1 MTSKIRSAQGLFRR
15 LLANASQ
22 PRGSTADACVK
33 LCGFV
38 QLCAK
43 SKDDALTAWA
53 FSEKT
58 SQDLFN
64 FFIEWNEKDQ
74 HRSMRLVLD
83 LLSFLIIQNPSLQ
96 VREDMKTD
104 LLHTTTAIIARK
116 STRPLVKSCI
126 TALSHL
132 LLKSILTLED
142 VAQMY
147 QSMRPDL
154 AGRPAIIL
162 WQEWVAEIFRWM
174 ELPYVCPVAGKLLGI
189 VFSGLHGSSPSC
201 GCHGERTPKL
211 DATTMRKWLETAL
224 AANPELLES
233 IKNYFL
239 APLFK
244 SDRALSIAL
253 LKELHQAQAQEGTHA
268 RSDELDTAALLHLAA
283 LDLGKKASI
292 VDEPR
297 EFLPSES
304 LAFHMLISLQA
315 PAKQKP
321 RLSYWTARFWS
332 AFCSTTLMMSGLS
345 PCLC

>member
-1 MTSKIRSAQGLFRR
+1 MTPTIRSAQGLFQQ

-22 PRGSTADACVK
+22 PRGSTSDACVK

-43 SKDDALTAWA
+43 SKQDSLTSWA

-58 SQDLFN
+58 SHDLFN

-83 LLSFLIIQNPSLQ
+83 LLTLLITQNPLQ
-96 VREDMKTD
+96 EAGDNVKMD
-104 LLHTTTAIIARK
+104 LLHTMASIIGRQ

-132 LLKSILTLED
+132 LTKSVLSLED

-147 QSMRPDL
+147 QSVRPDL
-154 AGRPAIIL
+154 AEQPAIIL

-174 ELPYVCPVAGKLLGI
+174 ELTYVCPVAGKFLCIL
-189 VFSGLHGSSPSC
+189 FSGLYKSSPSR
-201 GCHGERTPKL
+201 GCHGERTPLL
-211 DATTMRKWLETAL
+211 DPTTIRKWLETSL
-224 AANPELLES
+224 VANPGLLES

-253 LKELHQAQAQEGTHA
+253 LKELHHVQPEDTGA
-268 RSDELDTAALLHLAA
+268 RNDELDTAALLHLAA
-283 LDLGKKASI
+283 LELGKKAAI
-292 VDEPR
+292 VEEPR
-297 EFLPSES
+297 EY
-304 LAFHMLISLQA
+304 H
-315 PAKQKP
+315 
-321 RLSYWTARFWS
+321 T
-332 AFCSTTLMMSGLS
+332 
-345 PCLC
+345 

>member
-1 MTSKIRSAQGLFRR
+1 MIRTAQGLFQQ

-43 SKDDALTAWA
+43 SKDDALATWA

-83 LLSFLIIQNPSLQ
+83 LLSFLITQNPSPQ
-96 VREDMKTD
+96 VREDVKTD
-104 LLHTTTAIIARK
+104 LLQTMSAIISRK
-116 STRPLVKSCI
+116 STRPLVKSCM
-126 TALSHL
+126 TALGHL
-132 LLKSILTLED
+132 LTKSILTLED

-147 QSMRPDL
+147 RSMRPDL
-154 AGRPAIIL
+154 AEQPAIIL
-162 WQEWVAEIFRWM
+162 WQEWAVEIFRWM
-174 ELPYVCPVAGKLLGI
+174 ELHYVCPVAGKLLGI
-189 VFSGLHGSSPSC
+189 VFSGLHDSSPSR
-201 GCHGERTPKL
+201 GGNEERMPLL
-211 DATTMRKWLETAL
+211 DATTVRRWLEAAL
-224 AANPELLES
+224 AANPDLLES

-253 LKELHQAQAQEGTHA
+253 LKELHQAQPEGDIHA

-283 LDLGKKASI
+283 LELGKKAAI

-297 EFLPSES
+297 EYLPCQTSHLDS
-304 LAFHMLISLQA
+304 
-315 PAKQKP
+315 
-321 RLSYWTARFWS
+321 
-332 AFCSTTLMMSGLS
+332 
-345 PCLC
+345 

>member
-1 MTSKIRSAQGLFRR
+1 MIRSVQGLFQQ
-15 LLANASQ
+15 LLAIASQ
-22 PRGSTADACVK
+22 PRGSTSDACVK

-43 SKDDALTAWA
+43 SKQDSLTYWA

-58 SQDLFN
+58 SQDVFN

-83 LLSFLIIQNPSLQ
+83 LLTLLITQNPLPE
-96 VREDMKTD
+96 VRDNVKTD
-104 LLHTTTAIIARK
+104 LLHTMASIIGRK

-132 LLKSILTLED
+132 LTKSVFTLED

-147 QSMRPDL
+147 QSVRPDL
-154 AGRPAIIL
+154 AEQPAIIL

-174 ELPYVCPVAGKLLGI
+174 ELSYVCPAAGKFLCIL
-189 VFSGLHGSSPSC
+189 FSGLYNSDPSR
-201 GCHGERTPKL
+201 GCHGERTPAL
-211 DATTMRKWLETAL
+211 DPTTIRRWLETAL
-224 AANPELLES
+224 AANPELLEI

-253 LKELHQAQAQEGTHA
+253 LKELHHVQPEDDTHA
-268 RSDELDTAALLHLAA
+268 HTDELDTAALLHLAA
-283 LDLGKKASI
+283 LELGKKAAI
-292 VDEPR
+292 VEEPR
-297 EFLPSES
+297 EYRTSTN
-304 LAFHMLISLQA
+304 LA
-315 PAKQKP
+315 
-321 RLSYWTARFWS
+321 
-332 AFCSTTLMMSGLS
+332 TL
-345 PCLC
+345 

>member
-1 MTSKIRSAQGLFRR
+1 MRMISSNGSKRVRRENWHREWGRLLVVEPKLTSMTRSAQGLFEQ

-22 PRGSTADACVK
+22 PRGSTSDACVK

-43 SKDDALTAWA
+43 SKQDSLKCWA
-53 FSEKT
+53 FSERT
-58 SQDLFN
+58 CQDLFN

-83 LLSFLIIQNPSLQ
+83 VLTLLISQNPRPE
-96 VREDMKTD
+96 VRDNVKTD
-104 LLHTTTAIIARK
+104 TLRTMASVIGRK

-132 LLKSILTLED
+132 LTKSVLTLED
-142 VAQMY
+142 LAQMY
-147 QSMRPDL
+147 QSVRPEL
-154 AGRPAIIL
+154 AEQPARIL

-174 ELPYVCPVAGKLLGI
+174 ELNYVCPVAGKFLVVLFGGLYDSSTS
-189 VFSGLHGSSPSC
+189 SGYR
-201 GCHGERTPKL
+201 EQRTPVL
-211 DATTMRKWLETAL
+211 DPPTIRKWLETAL

-253 LKELHQAQAQEGTHA
+253 LKELHHIQPEDDSHA
-268 RSDELDTAALLHLAA
+268 RNDELDTAALLHLAA
-283 LDLGKKASI
+283 LELGKKAAI
-292 VDEPR
+292 VEEPR
-297 EFLPSES
+297 KYHPATS
-304 LAFHMLISLQA
+304 LAIIGDALLWGSL
-315 PAKQKP
+315 
-321 RLSYWTARFWS
+321 T
-332 AFCSTTLMMSGLS
+332 
-345 PCLC
+345 